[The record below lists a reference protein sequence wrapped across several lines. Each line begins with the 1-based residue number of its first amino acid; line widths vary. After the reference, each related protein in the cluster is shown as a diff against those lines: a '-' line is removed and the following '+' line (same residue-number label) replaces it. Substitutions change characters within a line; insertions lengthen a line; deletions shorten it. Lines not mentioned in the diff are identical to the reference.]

1 MLGAE
6 VPDPSEGL
14 LSSQTALMPS
24 FERQISFTVQ
34 CIVSESEIHLPLP
47 WTAHGCPTT
56 PGRAGQKL
64 ALLEGSGVMDIFPPS
79 V

>member
-1 MLGAE
+1 MFGAE

-24 FERQISFTVQ
+24 FGQQISLTVQ
-34 CIVSESEIHLPLP
+34 CIVSESEINLPLP

-56 PGRAGQKL
+56 PGQAGQKL
-64 ALLEGSGVMDIFPPS
+64 ALLEGSGAMDIFLPS